1 MTGVTYGDLIA
12 RAARAVHDGAAQVQ
26 HRPFDTT
33 TEALSAMADF
43 HGVLDAVEGHTW
55 AIINPA
61 RAAGIT
67 SSHWPDPAETAA
79 LGMAAQIRKVTGTLR
94 PHPSLLRPAVGP
106 WGEAARCLRAASDL
120 LATHRNPDG
129 TPRSPDA
136 AAIQDSAGRA
146 GALARVG
153 DLADAVVAMEDFLA
167 LRAGQ
172 AGVSWPE
179 VRRWLPGMAAI
190 RAHARDAAMT
200 GQPGHAGPLDAVGLI
215 GTPIRTG
222 DVLDELGDRL
232 LRLRQSAWQL
242 VNDPNRSI
250 ATLRD
255 IATAGIA
262 VHAHTATFHGAD
274 LTRAA
279 SDGSPPTG
287 GRALIE
293 RGRGWQHLHAE
304 LRAFACPGRPEDVV
318 RQDLIGIGRCLRT
331 IAPLPGQAKITF
343 DPKGADGRRAAA
355 TLNGAVTV
363 MADVGDYNARTFARI
378 ARTGQL
384 HINARALTGAEIT
397 DDPDLVKAKVD
408 GRLVPAPQPHSATV
422 TDLYDIVRR
431 HPIRTPEAVLAPARE
446 ATQATGVERDPI
458 ARPEIGAR
466 P

>member
-1 MTGVTYGDLIA
+1 MTPVTYGDLIA

-67 SSHWPDPAETAA
+67 SSHWPEPAEIAA
-79 LGMAAQIRKVTGTLR
+79 LGMAAQIRRVTGTLR

-120 LATHRNPDG
+120 LAVHRNLDG

-136 AAIQDSAGRA
+136 GAIEDRAGRA

-190 RAHARDAAMT
+190 RAHARDAAIN
-200 GQPGHAGPLDAVGLI
+200 GQPGHVGPLDAVGLI
-215 GTPIRTG
+215 GTPIRTD

-232 LRLRQSAWQL
+232 LRLRQSAWQQ
-242 VNDPNRSI
+242 VSSPDRSI

-255 IATAGIA
+255 IATAGVA

-274 LTRAA
+274 LT
-279 SDGSPPTG
+279 SGGGGSSPAG
-287 GRALIE
+287 VRALVD
-293 RGRGWQHLHAE
+293 RGRSWQRLHAE
-304 LRAFACPGRPEDVV
+304 LRAFASPGRPDDVV
-318 RQDLIGIGRCLRT
+318 HQDLIAIGRCLRT
-331 IAPLPGQAKITF
+331 VAPLPGQAKTTP
-343 DPKGADGRRAAA
+343 DPTSTGRRRSVA

-363 MADVGDYNARTFARI
+363 MADIADSNARTFARI

-397 DDPDLVKAKVD
+397 DDPDLVRAKVD
-408 GRLVPAPQPHSATV
+408 GRLVPAPQPHAAAI
-422 TDLYDIVRR
+422 TDLYDVVRH
-431 HPIRTPEAVLAPARE
+431 HPIRAPEATSSPRRG
-446 ATQATGVERDPI
+446 ATRATGADRDPI
-458 ARPEIGAR
+458 ARPEIGA
-466 P
+466 